1 MAPSVCLK
9 ALSVVDK
16 ILVDALVDPSTVS
29 LSIRLVGMSYTE
41 PRLEVIRP
49 RSKSCSSL
57 CLINLWSISLTL
69 LMESPI
75 YLNYL
80 VL

>member
-57 CLINLWSISLTL
+57 C
-69 LMESPI
+69 
-75 YLNYL
+75 
-80 VL
+80 